1 MTPRPTV
8 NSKGSLLLA
17 AAKDGWKGKCVG
29 SYTGN
34 EINLGL
40 MYLKKVSLAS
50 GKTMEEEHV

>member
-1 MTPRPTV
+1 M
-8 NSKGSLLLA
+8 NSKGSLLLV
-17 AAKDGWKGKCVG
+17 AAKDGWKGKGVG

-50 GKTMEEEHV
+50 GKTLEEEHV